1 MKFVRPL
8 VVGLALCLAGGACR
22 DTSSGKELD
31 GAADAAV
38 DAVDNSAGCVDTF
51 GQDLANGFGRFDG
64 TLVALVPPGSLCPW
78 PNSTHVILE
87 VRANE
92 KVYRMV
98 AAVMS
103 SSGVPTMAL
112 AQRDAALV
120 GPAWSEGWHV
130 GPEYTFDYVDNMNL
144 HRLDFTPLMKDEMIA
159 EIDRQVVVGGKVS
172 VFATVEDQPD
182 SAHLVH
188 RNSHGKDGA
197 IIINA
202 DMSPHYLMLRF
213 DNQLF

>member
-1 MKFVRPL
+1 VKLVQVL
-8 VVGLALCLAGGACR
+8 VVALCVGAGACR
-22 DTSSGKELD
+22 DISSGTGLD
-31 GAADAAV
+31 GALDAAT

-51 GQDLANGFGRFDG
+51 GQDLENGFGRFDG
-64 TLVALVPPGSLCPW
+64 TLVALVPPGSSCPW
-78 PNSTHVILE
+78 PNATHVILE
-87 VRANE
+87 VRANDQ
-92 KVYRMV
+92 VYRMV

-103 SSGVPTMAL
+103 SRGVPTMAL

-130 GPEYTFDYVDNMNL
+130 GPEYTFDYVDNMSL
-144 HRLDFTPLMKDEMIA
+144 HRLDFMPLMKDEMVA
-159 EIDRQVVVGGKVS
+159 EIDRQVVVGGKIS

-197 IIINA
+197 IILDA
-202 DMSPHYLMLRF
+202 DTSPHYLMLRF